1 MKIAIMQPYF
11 LPYIGYFQLIKAVD
25 KFVFYD
31 DVNYIKQGWINRNNI
46 LLQGKAS
53 LFTIPLEKASSFT
66 KINNVKL
73 HPILFDNWK
82 VKFLRSIEQN
92 YRKAPYFSDVY
103 QLICSVLEVDSDR
116 IGVLA
121 KDSVITVSKYLQLE
135 TEFVYSSDFYMN
147 NELSG
152 KFRVISICAKENALV
167 YINPIGGQE
176 LYNKEDFLSQGL
188 DLYFIQSKK
197 QIYQQFKEE
206 FVPWL
211 SIIDILM
218 FNSVEEIQLMLDEY
232 NLI

>member
-103 QLICSVLEVDSDR
+103 QLIRSILEVNSDR

>member
-103 QLICSVLEVDSDR
+103 QLIRSILEVNSDR

-188 DLYFIQSKK
+188 ELYFIQSKK